1 MFYMKGTILEEQGEE
16 SIPGGVARRPD
27 YGYRPPLGRSK
38 PETPIST
45 QGKPMKTQSSAAEFE
60 GSLTHIYVARQPI
73 FDARKSLFAYE
84 LLFRDSLTNMVPHI
98 DGDVATS
105 RLLSN
110 SFLTIGLE
118 SLSGGNR
125 VFINFTQ
132 NLLVQEV
139 PALFPCDQTVVEIL
153 EDVKP
158 EDEVIRA
165 CRSLSQKGY
174 LLALDDFVFQAG
186 MGPLVE
192 LADIIKVDFRQIQIG
207 EIQANLNQLGS
218 AKARLLAEKVETHEE
233 FRRAAE
239 MGFEYFQG
247 YFFSRPE
254 IVQGKEIPS
263 SQIGLLK
270 TIALVNEPDFALAE
284 VEKLISQ
291 DLGIAYKLLR
301 YINTA
306 YFRRLNR
313 IQTIQQALII
323 LGEKEVRRFVS
334 LLALSAVAAGK
345 PIELIRNSFI
355 RARFCELLGR
365 ASSCPETPDALFT
378 IGLFSSINAVLD
390 QPMEAIVEKL
400 PLSNCAAAALVSRN
414 GTLGNYLNLVE
425 SYEQGDWASVGRISA
440 ELCIGGEIIPDLY
453 IEACQ
458 SGSLLP
464 L

>member
-1 MFYMKGTILEEQGEE
+1 
-16 SIPGGVARRPD
+16 
-27 YGYRPPLGRSK
+27 
-38 PETPIST
+38 
-45 QGKPMKTQSSAAEFE
+45 
-60 GSLTHIYVARQPI
+60 
-73 FDARKSLFAYE
+73 
-84 LLFRDSLTNMVPHI
+84 MVPHI
-98 DGDVATS
+98 DGDIATS
-105 RLLSN
+105 KLLLH
-110 SFLTIGLE
+110 SFLNIGLE
-118 SLSGGNR
+118 SLSGGSK

-132 NLLVQEV
+132 NLLVKEI
-139 PALFPCDQTVVEIL
+139 PALFPLEQTVVEIL

-186 MGPLVE
+186 MGPLIE
-192 LADIIKVDFRQIQIG
+192 LADIIKVDFRQIQVAD
-207 EIQANLNQLGS
+207 IQANLNQLRPV
-218 AKARLLAEKVETHEE
+218 KARLLAEKVETHEE
-233 FRRAAE
+233 FRKAVE

-284 VEKLISQ
+284 VEKLIGQ
-291 DLGIAYKLLR
+291 DLGIVYKLLR

-313 IQTIQQALII
+313 IQTIQQALRI
-323 LGEKEVRRFVS
+323 LGEKEIRRFVS

-345 PIELIRNSFI
+345 PVELIRNSFI

-365 ASSCPETPDALFT
+365 ASACPETPEALFT
-378 IGLFSSINAVLD
+378 MGLFSSINALLD

-400 PLSNCAAAALVSRN
+400 PLSHRVADALVNRG
-414 GTLGNYLNLVE
+414 GTLGSYLNLVE
-425 SYEQGDWASVGRISA
+425 SYERGDWASVSRISA
-440 ELCIGGEIIPDLY
+440 ELCIGEDNIPELY
-453 IEACQ
+453 IEACR

-464 L
+464 I